1 MWPQWGVDIPIFPT
15 CHLGSR
21 ESAVVTT
28 NWKVSF
34 LQGLVL
40 GTSLLCN
47 SGQLSLEYTLQVAQ
61 VDRGLVL
68 FFWSPEAGTL
78 QYSMGDRVL

>member
-1 MWPQWGVDIPIFPT
+1 MWLQWGVDIPIFPT

-28 NWKVSF
+28 KWKVSF

-47 SGQLSLEYTLQVAQ
+47 SGQLSLECVAQ